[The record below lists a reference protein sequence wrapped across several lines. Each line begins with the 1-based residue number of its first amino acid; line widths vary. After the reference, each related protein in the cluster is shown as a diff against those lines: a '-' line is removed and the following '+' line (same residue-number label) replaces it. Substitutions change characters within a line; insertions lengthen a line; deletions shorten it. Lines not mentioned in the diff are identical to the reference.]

1 MARSRR
7 IMISVPAGLLEE
19 VDGIA
24 ALEKENRSE
33 VIRCAVRAYIAERKR
48 REVRESMR
56 RGYIE
61 MAQINLAW
69 AELGMGYDHGEA
81 GGRDE

>member
-24 ALEKENRSE
+24 ALEKGNRSE
-33 VIRCAVRAYIAERKR
+33 VIRCAVRAYIEERKK
-48 REVRESMR
+48 RETREWMR

-61 MAQINLAW
+61 MAQVNLDW
-69 AELGMGYDHGEA
+69 AELGMGYDCRDS
-81 GGRDE
+81 GGRDD